1 MDMRPVGPCRVALA
15 RKPQKRVFSLPR
27 GGAVTGFIVVAVVG
41 FLFGLGIILLVCD
54 TPTRNGDENRDS
66 LT

>member
-1 MDMRPVGPCRVALA
+1 M
-15 RKPQKRVFSLPR
+15 
-27 GGAVTGFIVVAVVG
+27 TGFIVVAAVG